1 MVQTI
6 INDDALTQAIFET
19 FRKYGYE
26 GTSIAL
32 LSAQTGLKKSS
43 LYHRFPAG
51 KEEMAKTAVRY
62 MQTQIQQKVIVP
74 LLSKNVLPETRFA
87 TLIEN
92 LQQYFADGAKNCL
105 LGVLSIGED
114 KPEIQQQLN
123 VIYDAFLYALEK
135 LAQEVGMD
143 STEAKLWSER
153 FLILLEGALV
163 IQRLTKNK
171 TMFIQQMQFEQQQ
184 FNQRLAAAASEKTR

>member
-32 LSAQTGLKKSS
+32 LSSQTGLKKSS
-43 LYHRFPAG
+43 LYHRFPAV

-62 MQTQIQQKVIVP
+62 MQTQIQQKMLVP
-74 LLSKNVLPETRFA
+74 LLSKNVLPEIRFA

-92 LQQYFADGAKNCL
+92 LQQYFADGA
-105 LGVLSIGED
+105 
-114 KPEIQQQLN
+114 
-123 VIYDAFLYALEK
+123 
-135 LAQEVGMD
+135 
-143 STEAKLWSER
+143 
-153 FLILLEGALV
+153 
-163 IQRLTKNK
+163 
-171 TMFIQQMQFEQQQ
+171 
-184 FNQRLAAAASEKTR
+184 